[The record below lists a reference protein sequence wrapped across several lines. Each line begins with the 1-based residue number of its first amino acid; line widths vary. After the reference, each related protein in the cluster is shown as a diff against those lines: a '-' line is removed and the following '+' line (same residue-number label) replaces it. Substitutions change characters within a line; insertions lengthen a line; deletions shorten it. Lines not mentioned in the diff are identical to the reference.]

1 MDSNHIR
8 ARFVRFFEARGHLP
22 VTSASLVVQGDPSV
36 LLTSAGMQQFK
47 PFYLDPTRAPSR
59 RAVSI
64 QKCMRTSDIEEVG
77 DTTHH
82 TFFEMLGN
90 FAFGATHGGGYFK
103 REAIT
108 YAYQFVLQ
116 ELGLPIERVWAT
128 TWSGEP
134 GIPPDSE
141 AVELWQAVGMPL
153 ARIRGLN
160 RKPDG
165 SRENFWG
172 PTGDSGP
179 CGPCSELHIDTLGA
193 CPAGA
198 PDADCGPGHECGRF
212 VEIWN
217 LVFNQFY
224 QDVDKS
230 LRPLEHT
237 GVDTGAGLER
247 IAAYL
252 QKAPSA
258 YETDLFR
265 PIVAAA
271 EAALGVTYG
280 ATAETDRS
288 LRIVADHVRSVTFM
302 VADGVFPSNEAR
314 GYVARRLLRRA
325 VRHGR
330 LLGHVGPFLGT
341 LVDATINRFGEMYP
355 NLVERGA
362 TVRQVVTQE
371 EERFSSTLLAGI
383 ELLDAELA
391 RLTPGAK
398 ISGAA
403 AFRLY
408 DTYGFPLE
416 LTREVAGG
424 RGVEIDEEAFTA
436 ELEAGRA
443 RSRASARFTRL
454 AELDL
459 PAIETAFDGYESLD
473 IAVAQ
478 VVAVRAGGERALTVS
493 AVADDEG
500 ATDDVWVIL
509 DRTPFYAERGGQVG
523 DRGTLIG
530 PTGTFAVA
538 TTQAPQGTAAVVH
551 VGRVTAGTIA
561 QGDLVRAVVDEASRV
576 GTMAHHTATHLLHA
590 ALRAEL
596 GEHVHQS
603 GSLVAP
609 DRLRFDFAHGQP
621 LTSAERRAVQS
632 RVNAAIRA
640 DLPVDIAQMPTAEAL
655 KLGAMALFDE
665 TYGDVARVV
674 TVPTPGP
681 LLGPELHGDE
691 ALSRELC
698 GGTHARRTG
707 SVGPFV
713 IVSEGSSG
721 SGIRRIEAL
730 AGLAAEAW
738 LDHRAQMFEAV
749 AGRLGTTAEALPA
762 RVEAVLA
769 DLAEV
774 RRRLEAAERRAAQSA
789 LGAALSSAINDG
801 EASFVF
807 AEVSAEVG
815 PTFERL
821 REASDWVRDK
831 LGTPSVIVL
840 ASVVDGRV
848 QVTAAVSSEVSAVI
862 GAGKVLGE
870 VVAELGGRG
879 GGRPEMAQGGGGD
892 PSRLGAALVRG
903 LRFAREALVRV
914 RAPTR
919 AVPAQ

>member
-1 MDSNHIR
+1 MDSNDIR
-8 ARFVRFFEARGHLP
+8 ARFVSFFAARAHLP
-22 VTSASLVVQGDPSV
+22 VASASLVVQGDPSV

-47 PFYLDPTRAPSR
+47 PFYLDPARAPSR

-77 DTTHH
+77 DATHH

-90 FAFGATHGGGYFK
+90 FAFGATPGGGYFK
-103 REAIT
+103 REAIAF
-108 YAYQFVLQ
+108 AYDFVTQ
-116 ELGLPIERVWAT
+116 ELGLPLERVWAT

-134 GIPPDSE
+134 GIPADDE
-141 AVELWQAVGMPL
+141 AVELWQAAGMPL

-179 CGPCSELHIDTLGA
+179 CGPCSELHIDTLGT
-193 CPAGA
+193 CPEGA

-237 GVDTGAGLER
+237 GIDTGAGLER
-247 IAAYL
+247 IAAYM
-252 QKAPSA
+252 QRVPSA

-280 ATAETDRS
+280 AAPETDRG
-288 LRIVADHVRSVTFM
+288 LRIVVDHVRSVTFM
-302 VADGVFPSNEAR
+302 VSDGVFPSNEAR

-325 VRHGR
+325 VRYGR
-330 LLGHVGPFLGT
+330 LLGHVGPFLGA
-341 LVDATINRFGEMYP
+341 LVDATITRFGGIYP
-355 NLVERGA
+355 NLVERAA
-362 TVRQVVTQE
+362 TIRQVVTQE
-371 EERFSSTLLAGI
+371 EARFSETLAAGT
-383 ELLDAELA
+383 ELLDGELA
-391 RLTPGAK
+391 RLAPGAAL
-398 ISGAA
+398 SGAA

-416 LTREVAGG
+416 LTREVAES
-424 RGVEIDEEAFTA
+424 RGVAIDEAAFRA

-443 RSRASARFTRL
+443 RSRASARFTKL

-473 IAVAQ
+473 VPQAR
-478 VVAVRAGGERALTVS
+478 VVAVRAGGERALSVS
-493 AVADDEG
+493 AGAEGEG
-500 ATDDVWVIL
+500 ASDDVWVIL

-523 DRGTLIG
+523 DRGTLVG
-530 PTGTFAVA
+530 PAGTFEVT

-561 QGDLVRAVVDEASRV
+561 EGDAVRAVVDEASRA

-621 LTSAERRAVQS
+621 LTVAERRAVQV

-640 DLPVDIAQMPTAEAL
+640 DLPVDVVEMPTVEAL
-655 KLGAMALFDE
+655 KSGAMALFDE
-665 TYGDVARVV
+665 KYGDVARVV
-674 TVPTPGP
+674 TVPAPGP
-681 LLGPELHGDE
+681 LLGPETFDG
-691 ALSRELC
+691 AILSRELC

-713 IVSEGSSG
+713 IVSEGSTG

-730 AGLAAEAW
+730 AGAAAEAW
-738 LDHRAQMFEAV
+738 LDHQAHLLEEAS
-749 AGRLGTTAEALPA
+749 GRLGATADELPG
-762 RVEAVLA
+762 RVDAVLA
-769 DLAEV
+769 DLAEA
-774 RRRLEAAERRAAQSA
+774 RKRLDAAERRAAQEA
-789 LGAALSSAINDG
+789 LGSVLASAVDAGAASL
-801 EASFVF
+801 VF

-821 REASDWVRDK
+821 REASDWLRDK
-831 LGTPSVIVL
+831 LARPSVIVL

-848 QVTAAVSSEVSAVI
+848 QVTAAVSREVSATV

-892 PSRLGAALVRG
+892 PAKLGAALVRG
-903 LRFAREALVRV
+903 LGFARAALPGEGGT
-914 RAPTR
+914 ATR
-919 AVPAQ
+919 QG